1 MNSTIQLSML
11 LLTTSLVLT
20 GCAAEA
26 KLGKADVSGFNAANA
41 TVQIEYSIPTDA
53 ELSAEEMT
61 EQRQLR
67 LTEIQDL
74 LKLHG
79 FKPVSEDSSNFKIKI
94 SESAVEETTGEWAG
108 ALGANAVIFT
118 LGVVPAIFSYKTR
131 IHYELW
137 AGQELL
143 HSIDTPAE
151 WDEAVGLISVSSTL
165 SGAESAK
172 NTARTE
178 AHDSVLRLWIEQGS
192 FE

>member
-1 MNSTIQLSML
+1 MTSTIKRSML
-11 LLTTSLVLT
+11 LLVHLLVLT

-26 KLGKADVSGFNAANA
+26 KLGKADVSGFNASNA
-41 TVQIEYSIPTDA
+41 TVKVEYTLPTDA
-53 ELSAEEMT
+53 ELSTEELKEQHQQRLAEV
-61 EQRQLR
+61 
-67 LTEIQDL
+67 QDL
-74 LKLHG
+74 LTLHG
-79 FKPVSEDSSNFKIKI
+79 FKPVSEDNSNFKIVI
-94 SESAVEETTGEWAG
+94 SESPAEETTGEWAG

-137 AGQELL
+137 AGQELV

>member
-1 MNSTIQLSML
+1 MTSIIKLGVML
-11 LLTTSLVLT
+11 VISIVLT

-41 TVQIEYSIPTDA
+41 TVQVEYSIPADA
-53 ELSAEEMT
+53 ELTAEEMT
-61 EQRQLR
+61 EQQQLR

-79 FKPVSEDSSNFKIKI
+79 FKPVSEDNSNFKIKI
-94 SESAVEETTGEWAG
+94 SESPAEETTGEWAG

>member
-1 MNSTIQLSML
+1 MTSTIKHNML
-11 LLTTSLVLT
+11 LLVTFIVLA

-41 TVQIEYSIPTDA
+41 TVQVEYNIPTDA
-53 ELSAEEMT
+53 ELTAEEMT
-61 EQRQLR
+61 EQQQLR
-67 LTEIQDL
+67 MSEIQDL

-79 FKPVSEDSSNFKIKI
+79 FKPVSEDNSNFKIKI
-94 SESAVEETTGEWAG
+94 SESPAEEITGEWAG

-165 SGAESAK
+165 SGADSAK

>member
-1 MNSTIQLSML
+1 MTSRIKLGVLLAISM
-11 LLTTSLVLT
+11 VLT

-41 TVQIEYSIPTDA
+41 TVKVEYSFPPDADLDA
-53 ELSAEEMT
+53 EEVS
-61 EQRQLR
+61 EQQQLR
-67 LTEIQDL
+67 MTEIQDL

-79 FKPVSEDSSNFKIKI
+79 FIPVTEDNSTFTIKI
-94 SESAVEETTGEWAG
+94 SEGAVQETTGEWAG
-108 ALGANAVIFT
+108 AVGANAVIFT
-118 LGVVPAIFSYKTR
+118 LGVVPAIFSYKTS

-137 AGQELL
+137 AGQEML

-165 SGAESAK
+165 SGADSAK
-172 NTARTE
+172 NTARTD

>member
-1 MNSTIQLSML
+1 MTSMIKHPL
-11 LLTTSLVLT
+11 LILTSFIILF
-20 GCAAEA
+20 GCASEA

-41 TVQIEYSIPTDA
+41 TVQVEYRIPTDA

-61 EQRQLR
+61 EQQQLR
-67 LTEIQDL
+67 MSEIQDL

-79 FKPVSEDSSNFKIKI
+79 FKPVSENNSNFKIKI
-94 SESAVEETTGEWAG
+94 SESNIEETTGDWAG

-118 LGVVPAIFSYKTR
+118 LGVVPAIFSYRTQ

-165 SGAESAK
+165 SGAESVK
-172 NTARTE
+172 KSARTE

>member
-1 MNSTIQLSML
+1 
-11 LLTTSLVLT
+11 
-20 GCAAEA
+20 
-26 KLGKADVSGFNAANA
+26 
-41 TVQIEYSIPTDA
+41 
-53 ELSAEEMT
+53 
-61 EQRQLR
+61 
-67 LTEIQDL
+67 
-74 LKLHG
+74 
-79 FKPVSEDSSNFKIKI
+79 
-94 SESAVEETTGEWAG
+94 
-108 ALGANAVIFT
+108 LGANAVIFT

>member
-1 MNSTIQLSML
+1 MTSIIKLGVML
-11 LLTTSLVLT
+11 VISIVLT

-26 KLGKADVSGFNAANA
+26 KLGKADVSGFNASNA
-41 TVQIEYSIPTDA
+41 TVQVEYSIPADV
-53 ELSAEEMT
+53 ELTTEEMT
-61 EQRQLR
+61 EQQQLR

-79 FKPVSEDSSNFKIKI
+79 FKPVSEDNSNFKIKI
-94 SESAVEETTGEWAG
+94 SESPAEETTGEWAG

-143 HSIDTPAE
+143 HSIDIPAE

>member
-1 MNSTIQLSML
+1 MTSIIKLGAML
-11 LLTTSLVLT
+11 VISIVLT

-41 TVQIEYSIPTDA
+41 TVQVEYSIPSDA
-53 ELSAEEMT
+53 ELTAEEMT
-61 EQRQLR
+61 EQQQLR

-79 FKPVSEDSSNFKIKI
+79 FKPVSEGNSNFKIKI
-94 SESAVEETTGEWAG
+94 SEGPVEEITGEWAG

-118 LGVVPAIFSYKTR
+118 LGVVPAIFSYRTR

-137 AGQELL
+137 AGPEQL
-143 HSIDTPAE
+143 HKIDTPAE
-151 WDEAVGLISVSSTL
+151 WDEAIGLISVSSTL
-165 SGAESAK
+165 SGADAARSK
-172 NTARTE
+172 ARTE

>member
-1 MNSTIQLSML
+1 M
-11 LLTTSLVLT
+11 
-20 GCAAEA
+20 
-26 KLGKADVSGFNAANA
+26 
-41 TVQIEYSIPTDA
+41 EYSFPPDADLDA
-53 ELSAEEMT
+53 EEVS
-61 EQRQLR
+61 EQQQLR
-67 LTEIQDL
+67 MTEIQDL

-79 FKPVSEDSSNFKIKI
+79 FIPVTEDNSTFTIKI
-94 SESAVEETTGEWAG
+94 SEGAVQETTGEWAG

-118 LGVVPAIFSYKTR
+118 LGVVPAIFSYKTS

-137 AGQELL
+137 AGQEML

-165 SGAESAK
+165 SGADSAK
-172 NTARTE
+172 NTARTD

>member
-1 MNSTIQLSML
+1 MKSTIQLSML
-11 LLTTSLVLT
+11 ILTTSLVLT

-94 SESAVEETTGEWAG
+94 SESAAEETTGEWAG

-118 LGVVPAIFSYKTR
+118 LGVVPAIFSYKTS

>member
-1 MNSTIQLSML
+1 MRFTIQLSIL

-41 TVQIEYSIPTDA
+41 TVQVEYSIPADA

-61 EQRQLR
+61 EQQQLR
-67 LTEIQDL
+67 MSEIEEL

-79 FKPVSEDSSNFKIKI
+79 FKPVSENNSHFKIKI
-94 SESAVEETTGEWAG
+94 SESPAEEITGEWAG